1 MQGMRSSNGVMG
13 GGENVSVPLFFFF
26 FWFFG
31 SCLVG
36 WEVRFGEYRGGEVWG
51 WVRWEV
57 EGELRFYMCAVCVCV
72 RESGWERKLPDEKA
86 INKELS

>member
-36 WEVRFGEYRGGEVWG
+36 WEVRFGVGFDGKLRG
-51 WVRWEV
+51 
-57 EGELRFYMCAVCVCV
+57 
-72 RESGWERKLPDEKA
+72 S
-86 INKELS
+86 